1 MADCADSDVGT
12 VVARLKE
19 LARARG
25 GLLTDDVADEI
36 EASMLSDEQVEEVYA
51 QLAKAGVE
59 VRLGDNGVD
68 IAAVAAPASVS
79 RDAARMRPLS
89 VEESDDIVALYL
101 REIGAIPLLTA
112 EEEVALARAYEQAN
126 VAESM
131 LADAEAVQRLRE
143 PEVRQLQRR
152 VAEGKR
158 ARERL
163 IRANS
168 RLVVHV
174 AKRYM
179 NHGLP
184 FMDLIQEG
192 SLGLIRAV
200 EKYDFRRGYR
210 FSTYATWWIRQS
222 IIRALADQAR
232 TIRVPVHMSELIA
245 KVRTVSNRLE
255 QELGR
260 DPTIEEI
267 AAELDLSPRRVLRIL
282 EAAQRPVSLD
292 MAIGQEADSELVE
305 LIADEKA
312 PELTEAAGHELL
324 REELVELLKGLSKR
338 EAQVLQLRYGL
349 VDGRQHT
356 LEEVGDALGVTR
368 ERIRQIE
375 TKAIRRLRHP
385 TRSRKLRDYLR

>member
-1 MADCADSDVGT
+1 MADRVASDVAT
-12 VVARLKE
+12 VVARLQE

-25 GLLTDDVADEI
+25 RLVTDDIADAI
-36 EASMLSDEQVEEVYA
+36 EASGLSDDQVEEVYA
-51 QLAKAGVE
+51 RLARAGVDVE
-59 VRLGDNGVD
+59 LGDPDADVTVLASRPSASALVGQPRPP
-68 IAAVAAPASVS
+68 AA
-79 RDAARMRPLS
+79 
-89 VEESDDIVALYL
+89 EETDDIVALYL
-101 REIGAIPLLTA
+101 REIGAIPLLSA
-112 EEEVALARAYEQAN
+112 EEEIALARAYEQGG

-131 LADAEAVQRLRE
+131 LADPDALQQLEE
-143 PEVRQLQRR
+143 SEVRQLQRR
-152 VAEGKR
+152 VAEGRR

-184 FMDLIQEG
+184 LLDLVQEG

-232 TIRVPVHMSELIA
+232 TIRVPVHMTELIA
-245 KVRTVSNRLE
+245 KVMGASRRLE

-260 DPTIEEI
+260 EPTVEEI
-267 AAELDLSPRRVLRIL
+267 AEELSLPPRRVVRIL
-282 EAAQRPVSLD
+282 EIARRPLSLD
-292 MAIGQEADSELVE
+292 MNVGQEADSELVD
-305 LIADEKA
+305 LIADDGS
-312 PELTEAAGHELL
+312 PEPTELAGHELL
-324 REELVELLKGLSKR
+324 REELGELLKGLSKR